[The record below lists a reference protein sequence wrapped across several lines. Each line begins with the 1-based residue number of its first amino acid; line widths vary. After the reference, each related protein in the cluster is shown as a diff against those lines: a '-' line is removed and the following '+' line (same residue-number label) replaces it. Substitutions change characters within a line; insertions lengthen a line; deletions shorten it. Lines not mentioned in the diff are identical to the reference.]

1 MASPPSTLTT
11 GHAVRLAAR
20 SKALTGPTAGLAPSY
35 LQANLIV
42 LPSQYAADFRLL
54 CARNPVPC
62 PLLAESSRPGA
73 FRSLRSYVYPP
84 DNTNAPS
91 PSPRPLVLAKDI
103 DLRTDAPAYR
113 VFRDGHLVAPTD
125 TDPTDITAAWH
136 ATDHV
141 AFLIG
146 CSFSF
151 DAALHTAGLAPR
163 HVAQNRNVPMYR
175 AARTPLLPAGV
186 FVGGVHVVSM
196 RPYRASEIERVRAVT
211 RRFGAAHGEPLAWGW
226 GAVQALGIKD
236 MQCPEW
242 GDAPLTG
249 GGSRVFGEGVEEDGE
264 KYVPVFWGCGV
275 TPQEAVVCANL
286 SGTVMGHAPGCMV
299 VLDVTDEEV
308 FAVKGM

>member
-1 MASPPSTLTT
+1 MASPPPSSLTT

-20 SKALTGPTAGLAPSY
+20 LKALTGPTAGLTPSY

-54 CARNPVPC
+54 CARSPVPC

-84 DNTNAPS
+84 SNTNAPS
-91 PSPRPLVLAKDI
+91 PPGR
-103 DLRTDAPAYR
+103 Y
-113 VFRDGHLVAPTD
+113 
-125 TDPTDITAAWH
+125 DITAAWH
-136 ATDHV
+136 AADHV
-141 AFLIG
+141 GFPIG

-151 DAALHTAGLAPR
+151 DVAR
-163 HVAQNRNVPMYR
+163 HVAQDRNVPMYR

-186 FVGGVHVVSM
+186 FVGGGVHVVSM
-196 RPYRASEIERVRAVT
+196 RPCRASEIERVRAVT
-211 RRFGAAHGEPLAWGW
+211 RQFGARTARRAAG
-226 GAVQALGIKD
+226 LG
-236 MQCPEW
+236 C
-242 GDAPLTG
+242 GCGSGGVPLTG
-249 GGSRVFGEGVEEDGE
+249 GGSSAFGEGVEEDGE

-308 FAVKGM
+308 FAVKGV